1 MANIKSAKKQARRA
15 EKRRMINMD
24 RKSSIK
30 TDVRKLLVAIEKGE
44 AVETVQTMFRTAE
57 AVISR
62 AKRKIMHANTASRKI
77 SRLAKKVSDYAKSQK
92 A

>member
-15 EKRRMINMD
+15 QKRRMINMD

-30 TDVRKLLVAIEKGE
+30 TDVRKLLNAIEKGE
-44 AVETVQTMFRTAE
+44 SVENVQTMFRTAE

-62 AKRKIMHANTASRKI
+62 AKRKIMHVNTASRKI
-77 SRLAKKVSDYAKSQK
+77 SRLAKKVSEYAKAQK

>member
-15 EKRRMINMD
+15 QKRRMINMD

-30 TDVRKLLVAIEKGE
+30 TDVRKLLSAIEKGE
-44 AVETVQTMFRTAE
+44 AVETVQTMFRAAE
-57 AVISR
+57 AGISR
-62 AKRKIMHANTASRKI
+62 AKRKIMHVNTASRKI
-77 SRLAKKVSDYAKSQK
+77 SRLAKKVSDYAKAQK

>member
-15 EKRRMINMD
+15 QKRRMINMD

-30 TDVRKLLVAIEKGE
+30 TDVRKLLNAIEKGE
-44 AVETVQTMFRTAE
+44 AVETVQTMFRAAE
-57 AVISR
+57 AGISR
-62 AKRKIMHANTASRKI
+62 AKRKIMHVNTASRKI
-77 SRLAKKVSDYAKSQK
+77 SRLAKKVSDYAKAQK

>member
-30 TDVRKLLVAIEKGE
+30 TDVRKLLAAIEKGE
-44 AVETVQTMFRTAE
+44 TVETVQTMFRTAE
-57 AVISR
+57 ACISR
-62 AKRKIMHANTASRKI
+62 AKRKIMHVNTASRKI
-77 SRLAKKVSDYAKSQK
+77 SRLAKKVSDYAKAQK